1 MASNVA
7 FSLWWFG
14 QLHMGGNVIV
24 CEVNEALLDVFF
36 PVQEAPSGPV
46 FMLVPSLLGVD
57 LWA

>member
-1 MASNVA
+1 MSHLAFGGLAS
-7 FSLWWFG
+7 
-14 QLHMGGNVIV
+14 LHMGGNVFV